1 MSTIYHIALAD
12 DWEQAL
18 EDGQYSMSTR
28 GLTLAEVGFIHS
40 STAAQVVAV
49 ANAYYKGAGDLLL
62 LVIDTDR
69 VGAEIRWDD
78 VPGSEAPFPHIYG
91 PLNTDAVVEIRP
103 FEPGPDGEFTFSA
116 P

>member
-78 VPGSEAPFPHIYG
+78 VPGSEARRSRTSTG
-91 PLNTDAVVEIRP
+91 R
-103 FEPGPDGEFTFSA
+103 
-116 P
+116 